1 MLIYMSMH
9 RNFFILLFIA
19 VISVLSVSCSSDE
32 KEVISSGKI
41 LNQQNLQQVKIRW
54 LGQWY
59 NEGRKETLIREMARE
74 FEFLNQDID
83 VELLFPYQMVKIDSS
98 ADPFRRVADTILS
111 WVQDD
116 RWPFDIFV
124 CDKWFYEDVANVS
137 GDDFWGEKHLV
148 DFKNEKW
155 FKDAHKDYVLN
166 SPEYIGNFGN
176 IAPGAFIEGAWDLL
190 FVSSEVENKLGIKAK
205 DIDMSMDDF
214 IEYARIVHQYNQ
226 SHSDKITFCATNYKS
241 LEFLISHIILTEI
254 GDVRRSSSGEQL
266 AAISNVYKKLELLSK
281 YNPVEQYHVYAND
294 RELKHDKALFHL
306 HSTWVTMFWQRSNP
320 EGEKLMRP
328 CEFPSMPGKKA
339 QAYAG
344 TYNAIFAIPKK
355 AKNKEAAIR
364 FMKYMST
371 VDIAEKWEQYSKCPT
386 GLNSRISVNEFGTD
400 AFGNLS
406 KHMIKKYDNR
416 LADIVL
422 AKDLFGGNQ
431 RHINFHAIDVANGN
445 MTADQGVNSIRSQ
458 MR

>member
-1 MLIYMSMH
+1 MS
-9 RNFFILLFIA
+9 RIIGIGIFA
-19 VISVLSVSCSSDE
+19 VIFTIFLFSCKSE
-32 KEVISSGKI
+32 KEEISQSIFTEKVK
-41 LNQQNLQQVKIRW
+41 LQQTKVRW

-59 NEGRKETLIREMARE
+59 NEGKKEILIREMAKE

-83 VELLFPYQMVKIDSS
+83 VELVFPYQMVGIDSS
-98 ADPFRRVADTILS
+98 GDPFRPVSDTIMS
-111 WVQDD
+111 WVNDD

-124 CDKWFYEDVANVS
+124 CDKWFYEDVAKVG
-137 GDDFWGEKHLV
+137 GDDFWGEKYLV
-148 DFKNEKW
+148 DFSNEKW
-155 FKDAHKDYVLN
+155 FKEAHKDYVLS
-166 SPEYIGNFGN
+166 SPEYVGNFGD
-176 IAPGAFIEGAWDLL
+176 IAPGAFIEGMWDLL
-190 FVSSEVENKLGIKAK
+190 FVSSDVEEKLGIKVK
-205 DIDMSMDDF
+205 DYDMTMDDF

-226 SHSDKITFCATNYKS
+226 SHSDKITLCATNYKS
-241 LEFLISHIILTEI
+241 LEFLASHIILTEI
-254 GDVRRSSSGEQL
+254 GDVSKSSASEQL

-281 YNPVEQYHVYAND
+281 FNPVEQYHVYAGD
-294 RELKHDKALFHL
+294 RELKHDKTLFHL

-328 CEFPSMPGKKA
+328 CEFPSMPGKKSL
-339 QAYAG
+339 AYAG

-371 VDIAEKWEQYSKCPT
+371 VDIAEKWESYSKCPT

-406 KHMIKKYDNR
+406 KHMMKKYDNR
-416 LADIVL
+416 MAEIVL
-422 AKDLFGGNQ
+422 AKDLFNGNQ
-431 RHINFHAIDVANGN
+431 RHINFHVLDVAGGT
-445 MTADQGVNSIRSQ
+445 MSADQAVNSIKSQ